1 MRNEFAKVLHAEM
14 AKNEN
19 IVLVVADL
27 GYFIFDKI
35 REDYPDRFFNTQA
48 AEFGGLGFCIGL
60 ALSGRIPFF
69 YSITPFLIHR
79 PFELIKLY
87 LEHEQ
92 IPVILVGSGRGNDY
106 KTDGI
111 SHHEDIEITHN
122 LMINQFRPHEKELI
136 REVLPKIIELKQPTF
151 ISLKR

>member
-35 REDYPDRFFNTQA
+35 REDYPDRFYNVQA

-60 ALSGRIPFF
+60 SLMGKIPFF

-92 IPVILVGSGRGNDY
+92 IPVILVGSGRGKDY
-106 KTDGI
+106 LKDGI
-111 SHHEDIEITHN
+111 SHWEDETVTERLNVWTYYPDKTNMEEI
-122 LMINQFRPHEKELI
+122 
-136 REVLPKIIELKQPTF
+136 VKIAIELKQPTF
-151 ISLKR
+151 ISLLR